1 MFLNSV
7 VKMMQTFRANKSSHG
22 IEYVK
27 NMIKVAEDSKHDAS
41 TSQETKLMK
50 IFTKKRRK
58 DTSGEAMDIN
68 GENYKYKLKIYTD

>member
-1 MFLNSV
+1 
-7 VKMMQTFRANKSSHG
+7 
-22 IEYVK
+22 
-27 NMIKVAEDSKHDAS
+27 MIKVAEDSKHDAS